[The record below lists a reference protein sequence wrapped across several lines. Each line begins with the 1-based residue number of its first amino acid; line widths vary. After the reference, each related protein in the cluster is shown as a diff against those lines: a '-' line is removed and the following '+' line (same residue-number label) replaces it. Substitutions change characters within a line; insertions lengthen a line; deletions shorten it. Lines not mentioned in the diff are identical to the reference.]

1 VGLDGGISPCDNP
14 ACGFIDA
21 IWLVNLRWNLAGPD
35 TTMATIDEDLSQI
48 ERDIRTLK
56 IEYEQFFGGGRPRP
70 PADTQWRV
78 ENLIRRYNERMG
90 DLTFGQRFRF
100 NNIAQ
105 TYAKYQDMWR
115 KKLAQKETGFQQHHY
130 GAAAKAIEAER
141 ARKAAQDGGA
151 RSGNGA
157 ERAASRATGT
167 FALSFSNPAQE
178 GDKIQTLYDKLIAA
192 RAETGES
199 AGAPSLKDFER
210 FVQQKTKDL
219 QEKGGNEVEYSV
231 SIEGGRVKLKARV
244 SS

>member
-1 VGLDGGISPCDNP
+1 
-14 ACGFIDA
+14 
-21 IWLVNLRWNLAGPD
+21 
-35 TTMATIDEDLSQI
+35 MATIDDDLNQI

-78 ENLIRRYNERMG
+78 DNLIRRYNERMA
-90 DLTFGQRFRF
+90 DLSFGQRFRF
-100 NNIAQ
+100 NNIQQ

-115 KKLAQKETGFQQHHY
+115 KKLVQKETGAQQHHY

-141 ARKAAQDGGA
+141 ARKAAQDFGAAAGG
-151 RSGNGA
+151 S
-157 ERAASRATGT
+157 RAAGA
-167 FALSFSNPAQE
+167 FVLSFSDPAHE

-219 QEKGGNEVEYSV
+219 QEKGGREVEYSV

-244 SS
+244 SN